1 MLMIGYYS
9 NMAII
14 LQCEKCRQISKK
26 TYCEECKKSID
37 YFEVF
42 EYNNE
47 TTVPM
52 TREPIERIKAYTWS
66 DVLNFV
72 KNKYFQENSNLNINC
87 EKDFAYIEKKALR
100 DVSNMNSVID
110 KLGYKIFLNK
120 NIPTELGDSSSPGNF
135 ITDIT

>member
-1 MLMIGYYS
+1 
-9 NMAII
+9 MAII

-26 TYCEECKKSID
+26 TYCGECKKSID

-42 EYNNE
+42 EINKE
-47 TTVPM
+47 AAIDHE

-72 KNKYFQENSNLNINC
+72 KNKYFQEETDLNINC
-87 EKDFAYIEKKALR
+87 EKDFAFIEKKTLP
-100 DVSNMNSVID
+100 DPSSNMNTIID
-110 KLGYKIFLNK
+110 QLGYRIFLSK
-120 NIPTELGDSSSPGNF
+120 NIQTELDNSSDPGKL

>member
-1 MLMIGYYS
+1 
-9 NMAII
+9 MAII

-26 TYCEECKKSID
+26 TYCGECRKSID

-42 EYNNE
+42 EYNNQ
-47 TTVPM
+47 TIVPE

-72 KNKYFQENSNLNINC
+72 KDKYFQETSDLNINC
-87 EKDFAYIEKKALR
+87 EKDFAYIEKKVLQDA
-100 DVSNMNSVID
+100 SNKNSVID
-110 KLGYKIFLNK
+110 KLGYRILLSK
-120 NIPTELGDSSSPGNF
+120 NIPTELDNSSGPGKF

>member
-1 MLMIGYYS
+1 
-9 NMAII
+9 MAII

-26 TYCEECKKSID
+26 TYCGECRKSID

-47 TTVPM
+47 TIVPE

-72 KNKYFQENSNLNINC
+72 KNKYFQETSDLNINC
-87 EKDFAYIEKKALR
+87 EKDFAYIEKKVLQDA
-100 DVSNMNSVID
+100 SNKNSVID
-110 KLGYKIFLNK
+110 KLGYRILLSK
-120 NIPTELGDSSSPGNF
+120 NIPTELDNSSGSGKF

>member
-1 MLMIGYYS
+1 
-9 NMAII
+9 MAII

-26 TYCEECKKSID
+26 TYCRECKKSID

-42 EYNNE
+42 KYSNE
-47 TTVPM
+47 TIVTD
-52 TREPIERIKAYTWS
+52 TNEPIERIMAYTWS

-72 KNKYFQENSNLNINC
+72 KNKYFQENSDLNINC

-100 DVSNMNSVID
+100 DASNMNSIID
-110 KLGYKIFLNK
+110 KLGYRIFLNK
-120 NIPTELGDSSSPGNF
+120 NIPTELDDSSNPGKF

>member
-1 MLMIGYYS
+1 MV
-9 NMAII
+9 II

-26 TYCEECKKSID
+26 TYCGECKKSID

-42 EYNNE
+42 EINKE
-47 TTVPM
+47 AAADHD

-72 KNKYFQENSNLNINC
+72 KNKYFQEDTDLNINC
-87 EKDFAYIEKKALR
+87 EKDFAFIEKKTLPHPL
-100 DVSNMNSVID
+100 SNMNTFID
-110 KLGYKIFLNK
+110 QLGYRIFLSK
-120 NIPTELGDSSSPGNF
+120 NIQMELDNSSDPGKL

>member
-1 MLMIGYYS
+1 
-9 NMAII
+9 MAII

-26 TYCEECKKSID
+26 TYCGECKKSID

-47 TTVPM
+47 ATDHE

-72 KNKYFQENSNLNINC
+72 KNKYFQETSDLNINC
-87 EKDFAYIEKKALR
+87 EKDFAYIEKKTVR
-100 DVSNMNSVID
+100 DASNMNSMID
-110 KLGYKIFLNK
+110 QLGYRIFLNK
-120 NIPTELGDSSSPGNF
+120 NIPVELNNSSSPGKF

>member
-1 MLMIGYYS
+1 
-9 NMAII
+9 MAII

-26 TYCEECKKSID
+26 NYCEECKKSVD

-47 TTVPM
+47 ITVPE
-52 TREPIERIKAYTWS
+52 TKEPNERIKAYTWS

-72 KNKYFQENSNLNINC
+72 KNKYFQENSDLNINC
-87 EKDFAYIEKKALR
+87 EKDFAYIEKKAFR
-100 DVSNMNSVID
+100 DAFDMNSMID
-110 KLGYKIFLNK
+110 KVGYRIFLNK
-120 NIPTELGDSSSPGNF
+120 NIPTELGDSSSPGKF

>member
-1 MLMIGYYS
+1 
-9 NMAII
+9 MAII

-26 TYCEECKKSID
+26 TYCGECKKSID

-47 TTVPM
+47 ATDHE

-72 KNKYFQENSNLNINC
+72 KNKYFQATSDLNINC
-87 EKDFAYIEKKALR
+87 EKDFAYIEKKTLR
-100 DVSNMNSVID
+100 DASNMNSMID
-110 KLGYKIFLNK
+110 QLGYRIFLNK
-120 NIPTELGDSSSPGNF
+120 NIPVELNNSSSPGKF

>member
-1 MLMIGYYS
+1 MV
-9 NMAII
+9 II

-26 TYCEECKKSID
+26 NYCEECKKSID

-47 TTVPM
+47 TTVPE
-52 TREPIERIKAYTWS
+52 TKEPKERIKAYTWS

-72 KNKYFQENSNLNINC
+72 KNKYFQENSDLNINC

-100 DVSNMNSVID
+100 DASDMNSKID
-110 KLGYKIFLNK
+110 KAGYRIFLNK
-120 NIPTELGDSSSPGNF
+120 NIPTELGDSSSTGKF

>member
-1 MLMIGYYS
+1 
-9 NMAII
+9 MAII

-42 EYNNE
+42 EYNDE
-47 TTVPM
+47 TIVPES
-52 TREPIERIKAYTWS
+52 REPIERIKAYTWN

-72 KNKYFQENSNLNINC
+72 RNKYFEENSELNINC
-87 EKDFAYIEKKALR
+87 EKDFAYIEKKALQNT
-100 DVSNMNSVID
+100 SNMNSMID
-110 KLGYKIFLNK
+110 KSGYRIFLNK
-120 NIPTELGDSSSPGNF
+120 DIPTILDNSSRPGKL

>member
-1 MLMIGYYS
+1 
-9 NMAII
+9 MAII

-26 TYCEECKKSID
+26 TYCGECKKSID

-42 EYNNE
+42 EINKE
-47 TTVPM
+47 AATDHE

-72 KNKYFQENSNLNINC
+72 KNKYFQEDTDLNINC
-87 EKDFAYIEKKALR
+87 EKDFAFIEKKTLP
-100 DVSNMNSVID
+100 DPSSNMNTIID
-110 KLGYKIFLNK
+110 QLEYRIFLSK
-120 NIPTELGDSSSPGNF
+120 NIQMELDNSSDPRKL